1 MGAID
6 ALERFIAGFFSK
18 IGLFIGSHPLCVIL
32 CVTVATLFLSVG
44 LVNFKEVNNVRT
56 EYSPINAPSRIEY
69 AIAKNFLGQNGTM
82 DPSYIMVQ
90 ARDGGSLLRDDYR
103 RMLISLTKRLQNNVT
118 VTYNG
123 HTYGYIDL
131 CEPYCEMNTAFIA
144 FLKLYDP
151 TNPTTFTYPAI
162 ELFGTQAFI
171 GNNAYGVK
179 LKNGTKLIESFTTAI
194 LPFFVVSPE
203 EFRPLL
209 YKWQLEARSCF
220 NDHEYSI
227 LKIEITGDNLVSEE
241 VRRMGFETA
250 PILIGS
256 IIFM

>member
-171 GNNAYGVK
+171 G
-179 LKNGTKLIESFTTAI
+179 
-194 LPFFVVSPE
+194 
-203 EFRPLL
+203 LL
-209 YKWQLEARSCF
+209 FAF
-220 NDHEYSI
+220 PYS
-227 LKIEITGDNLVSEE
+227 
-241 VRRMGFETA
+241 
-250 PILIGS
+250 
-256 IIFM
+256 